1 MQQAKRRSKIW
12 RWCLAVVLLCMC
24 GLAACGAY
32 VRMGTT
38 VLADFISP
46 DGRWDAVLMVRN
58 GGAMTGYSTAVS
70 VVRTNW
76 VARQLAL
83 CALYRPV
90 HVFVADDNDGA
101 VAWGSHGQLNVKVR
115 WASTTNL
122 IVTYPE
128 RARVSREDSRFRSVN
143 IQYIASQ

>member
-1 MQQAKRRSKIW
+1 MEQAKRMPKIC
-12 RWCLAVVLLCMC
+12 RWCLAMVLLCMC

-38 VLADFISP
+38 VIADFISP

-70 VVRTNW
+70 VVRANR
-76 VARQLAL
+76 VNRQLEL
-83 CALYRPV
+83 YALYRPV

-101 VAWGSHGQLNVKVR
+101 V
-115 WASTTNL
+115 
-122 IVTYPE
+122 P
-128 RARVSREDSRFRSVN
+128 
-143 IQYIASQ
+143 